1 MKKVK
6 IRGAFRLYSEW
17 PIILSLWLI
26 VPIILV
32 AFMAPQAFFLVL
44 AGWIVY
50 VIIAMLILFY
60 SKGALRRDIISFAT
74 QYGQVQKGL
83 LKGLAIPYALLDE
96 SGRFVWSNA
105 GFAAIIHKDRFYSK
119 SITSFFPEIT
129 KDKFPV
135 TEQVTTLELK
145 YENRDYRV
153 DMRQIDLESRV
164 EGETTGFEGKLI
176 AVFFFDETDIK
187 MYIRLNKE
195 QSLVTGLIYLDNY
208 DEALESVEDVR
219 RSLLTALIDRK
230 INKYFQSYDAI
241 VKKLEN
247 DKYFVVMKKVS
258 FDEIEESRFDIL
270 EDVKTVNIGNQMAV
284 TLSIGFGLG
293 TDSFIQDG
301 LYARNAI
308 DLALGRGGDQAVIKT
323 PDNIRYFGGKSQKV
337 DKNTRVKARV
347 KAHALKEII
356 ESKDRVLVMGH
367 KITDIDSFG
376 ASMGIYRLADHCH
389 KKCHIVINEVTA
401 SIRPFSDSVLKD
413 KAYDAD
419 IFVNSAD
426 AMQLCDANSTVVIVV
441 DTNKPMLTECPEL
454 LEKSKTVV
462 VLDHHRMGSERIN
475 NATLSYVESNASSAC
490 EMVSEILQYIL
501 DDTKPLAIEANCL
514 YAGIMIDTNNFMAK
528 TGVRTFEAA
537 AYLKRSNADIVK
549 VRKLFR
555 NDLEDY
561 QARAEAVHTAE
572 LYKGMYAIS
581 VCPNNVDTPTVTAAQ
596 AANELLNINLV
607 KASFVLTDH
616 QNKIYISARSIDE
629 INVQIIM
636 ERLGGGG
643 HMNIAGAQLE
653 GVSIDEAR
661 QKLKDTLD
669 QMEAEGVFN

>member
-1 MKKVK
+1 MRKVK
-6 IRGAFRLYSEW
+6 RGGAFGIFAEW
-17 PIILSLWLI
+17 PIILSLWLMLPVI
-26 VPIILV
+26 MTAFLAPEAFII
-32 AFMAPQAFFLVL
+32 ML
-44 AGWIVY
+44 ATWIVY
-50 VIIAMLILFY
+50 VAAAVLILIY
-60 SKGALRRDIISFAT
+60 SRKALRRDVISFAAE
-74 QYGQVQKGL
+74 YGQVQKGL

-96 SGRFVWSNA
+96 TGRFVWSNA
-105 GFAAIIHKDRFYSK
+105 GFAAIIHKDRFYAK
-119 SITSFFPEIT
+119 SITTFFPEIT
-129 KDKFPV
+129 KDKFPE
-135 TEQVTTLELK
+135 TEQVNTIELS

-153 DMRQIDLESRV
+153 DMRCIDLEKGPK
-164 EGETTGFEGKLI
+164 EEHTGFEGKLI
-176 AVFFFDETDIK
+176 AVFFFDETDIR
-187 MYIRLNKE
+187 MYIKLNRE
-195 QSLVTGLIYLDNY
+195 QALVSGLIYLDNY
-208 DEALESVEDVR
+208 DEAMESVEDVR

-230 INKYFQSYDAI
+230 INKYFQSFDAI

-247 DKYFVVMKKVS
+247 DKYFVAMKRVS
-258 FDEIEESRFDIL
+258 FDEMKEGRFDIL

-293 TDSFIQDG
+293 TDSFVQDS

-308 DLALGRGGDQAVIKT
+308 DLALGRGGDQAVVKS
-323 PDNIRYFGGKSQKV
+323 PGNISYFGGKSQKV
-337 DKNTRVKARV
+337 EKNTRVKARV

-356 ESKDRVLVMGH
+356 ESKDRVIVMGH
-367 KITDIDSFG
+367 RITDIDTFG
-376 ASMGIYRLADHCH
+376 AAMGIYRVADHCH

-401 SIRPFSDSVLKD
+401 SIRAFSDSVIKD
-413 KAYDAD
+413 KSYSPD

-426 AMQLCDANSTVVIVV
+426 AMQLCDPNNTVVIVV
-441 DTNKPMLTECPEL
+441 DTNKPAITECPEL
-454 LEKSKTVV
+454 LEKAKTIV

-475 NATLSYVESNASSAC
+475 NATLSYVESYASSAC

-501 DDTKPLAIEANCL
+501 DDTKLMPIEANCL
-514 YAGIMIDTNNFMAK
+514 YAGIMIDTNNFMSK

-537 AYLKRSNADIVK
+537 AYLRRNGADIVK

-572 LYKGMYAIS
+572 LYKGRYAIS
-581 VCPNNVDTPTVTAAQ
+581 ICPNNVDSPTVTAAQ

-607 KASFVLTDH
+607 KASFVLTDY

-653 GVSIDEAR
+653 DVTVEEAR
-661 QKLKDTLD
+661 EKVKATLD
-669 QMEAEGVFN
+669 QMEEEGVFD